1 MDFDLF
7 SRVLD
12 KIYPMIGKSITLTP
26 NDIASGDN
34 FLIFSAYD
42 SHTITFKKRYDGVI
56 VLLFDHDSPILLEN
70 CPDSFLET
78 LNKNL

>member
-1 MDFDLF
+1 MDFGLF

-26 NDIASGDN
+26 NDIVAGDN

-56 VLLFDHDSPILLEN
+56 VLLFDHDDPILLEE